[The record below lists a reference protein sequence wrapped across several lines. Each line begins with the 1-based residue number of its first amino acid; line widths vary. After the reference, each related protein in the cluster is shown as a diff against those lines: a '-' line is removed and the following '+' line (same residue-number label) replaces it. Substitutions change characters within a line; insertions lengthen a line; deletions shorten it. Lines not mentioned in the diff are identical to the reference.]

1 MTVDAG
7 GFYDGHL
14 GRVEKTIEVRN
25 GHFKQRMN
33 RGQMSVVLEFDAK
46 GDRVSGR
53 VFVTP
58 SLEWQDVRFDFDGS
72 LESGVFTRKFSGQ
85 AQVDSISGRGIR
97 YINVTLRLQR

>member
-1 MTVDAG
+1 
-7 GFYDGHL
+7 
-14 GRVEKTIEVRN
+14 
-25 GHFKQRMN
+25 MN

-72 LESGVFTRKFSGQ
+72 LESGVFTRKFSSQ